1 MSKADLAD
9 HAIKFCN
16 YRYYVQPLTLLFEL
30 SKYKVPIEH
39 PSSIPLNT
47 IHRHSIEQP
56 LVSLDPAIY
65 IQIFTHPPITQPPFQ
80 LKNSPQIH
88 TKHITF
94 VT

>member
-39 PSSIPLNT
+39 
-47 IHRHSIEQP
+47 
-56 LVSLDPAIY
+56 
-65 IQIFTHPPITQPPFQ
+65 
-80 LKNSPQIH
+80 
-88 TKHITF
+88 
-94 VT
+94 